1 MQIER
6 VVNAK
11 RNIIYGF
18 FLKSFQLII
27 PFFIRTIIIQVLG
40 IEYLGLNCLFVS
52 ILQVLNLAE
61 LGVGSAMVYSMY
73 KPIAEDDAK
82 TINALLKLYK
92 KYYNIIGSV
101 ILCIGVSLM
110 PFLPKLVSSNIPN
123 NINIYIL
130 YCFNLMATISSYW
143 LFSYKSSLLLAR
155 QRVDIIS
162 IIALL
167 CSLSQYFFQIFVL
180 IIFKNYYV
188 FLIIAVF
195 MQILQNIFT
204 AFFVKIL
211 YPQYKPEGIL
221 DANDIKTINTRVKDL
236 FTSKIG
242 EVIVNSVD
250 SIVISTF
257 LGLSTLAIYNNY
269 YIILSTIIGFV
280 LIIFNSCIAGI
291 GNSLLVETSSK
302 NYEIFNAFTFIISW
316 ISCICVCCL
325 LNLYQPFMKLWVGE
339 QYLLPFKCVVCFCVY
354 FYIRELNQVLI
365 LYKDAAGIWHKD
377 RWRPLV
383 TALTNLI
390 LNLSMVQFMGIYG
403 ILLSTI
409 LSTILVGMPWVIHN
423 VFSLIFKKSC
433 KIYIRYC
440 IKYMAVT
447 LLSCFTCFWIIQY
460 IVTSLIVS
468 LIIRLFICLII
479 SNIIFIYTFRKTP
492 QFKYAITIINKVANG
507 KIMILVK
514 GAQFYE
520 RNN

>member
-204 AFFVKIL
+204 AF
-211 YPQYKPEGIL
+211 
-221 DANDIKTINTRVKDL
+221 
-236 FTSKIG
+236 
-242 EVIVNSVD
+242 
-250 SIVISTF
+250 
-257 LGLSTLAIYNNY
+257 
-269 YIILSTIIGFV
+269 
-280 LIIFNSCIAGI
+280 
-291 GNSLLVETSSK
+291 
-302 NYEIFNAFTFIISW
+302 
-316 ISCICVCCL
+316 
-325 LNLYQPFMKLWVGE
+325 
-339 QYLLPFKCVVCFCVY
+339 
-354 FYIRELNQVLI
+354 
-365 LYKDAAGIWHKD
+365 
-377 RWRPLV
+377 
-383 TALTNLI
+383 
-390 LNLSMVQFMGIYG
+390 
-403 ILLSTI
+403 
-409 LSTILVGMPWVIHN
+409 
-423 VFSLIFKKSC
+423 
-433 KIYIRYC
+433 
-440 IKYMAVT
+440 
-447 LLSCFTCFWIIQY
+447 
-460 IVTSLIVS
+460 
-468 LIIRLFICLII
+468 
-479 SNIIFIYTFRKTP
+479 
-492 QFKYAITIINKVANG
+492 
-507 KIMILVK
+507 
-514 GAQFYE
+514 
-520 RNN
+520 